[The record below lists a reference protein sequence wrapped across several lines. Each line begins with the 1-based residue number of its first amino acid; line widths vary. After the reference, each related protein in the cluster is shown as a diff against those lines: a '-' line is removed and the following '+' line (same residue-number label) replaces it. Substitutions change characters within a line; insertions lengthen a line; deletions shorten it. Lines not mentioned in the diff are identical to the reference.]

1 MSNTR
6 GERKAR
12 RPSEEEATANRRVEV
27 GEGNYDKD
35 WGAGGASG
43 REE

>member
-12 RPSEEEATANRRVEV
+12 RQSEEEATANRRVEV

-35 WGAGGASG
+35 GGGAGS
-43 REE
+43 E